1 MRRDYK
7 DYRPA
12 PRGRERQRPKR
23 RREGMPGWVWGLVGL
38 SVGLGVAAWVYLG
51 GHHRTPAPAAL
62 VAPAPPTAVAEAPK
76 KAPEPA
82 ASAAK
87 PAAPPAAP
95 KPRFEF
101 YTMLPEMEVPIHEP
115 GAGKGSDPPA
125 AKAPGETY
133 ILQVATF
140 RSYEE
145 ADRLKA
151 SLSLLGLEASIQS
164 VTVDGK
170 PLHRVRVGPYTDM
183 AKVNDARRRL
193 KEHALDPM
201 LLKGR
206 T

>member
-12 PRGRERQRPKR
+12 PRGRQRERERR

-38 SVGLGVAAWVYLG
+38 SVGLGVAAWVYLEG
-51 GHHRTPAPAAL
+51 NRAAAPVTLAPPAPSPPPVEAPKKGPDSTAAAPKP
-62 VAPAPPTAVAEAPK
+62 APAPP
-76 KAPEPA
+76 
-82 ASAAK
+82 
-87 PAAPPAAP
+87 AP

-115 GAGKGSDPPA
+115 GSGK
-125 AKAPGETY
+125 PGETPSGKASGETY
-133 ILQVATF
+133 VLQVASF

-164 VTVDGK
+164 VTTEGK
-170 PLHRVRVGPYTDM
+170 PPVHRVRVGPYTDM
-183 AKVNDARRRL
+183 AKVNEARRRL
-193 KEHALDPM
+193 KEHALDPI
-201 LLKGR
+201 LVKGR

>member
-1 MRRDYK
+1 
-7 DYRPA
+7 
-12 PRGRERQRPKR
+12 
-23 RREGMPGWVWGLVGL
+23 MPGWVWGLVGL

-51 GHHRTPAPAAL
+51 GHHRAPAPATLA
-62 VAPAPPTAVAEAPK
+62 
-76 KAPEPA
+76 
-82 ASAAK
+82 
-87 PAAPPAAP
+87 PAAPPAPVAEATKKGPESAPQKPAPVPPAP

-101 YTMLPEMEVPIHEP
+101 YTMLPEMEVPTHEP
-115 GAGKGSDPPA
+115 ATGKA
-125 AKAPGETY
+125 AETPSVKASGETY

-164 VTVDGK
+164 VTVEGK

-193 KEHALDPM
+193 KEHALDPI
-201 LLKGR
+201 LVKGR

>member
-1 MRRDYK
+1 
-7 DYRPA
+7 
-12 PRGRERQRPKR
+12 
-23 RREGMPGWVWGLVGL
+23 LGL

-51 GHHRTPAPAAL
+51 GHRAAGVPATF
-62 VAPAPPTAVAEAPK
+62 APAPSPPVAEASK
-76 KAPEPA
+76 SAPEA
-82 ASAAK
+82 AAVPAK
-87 PAAPPAAP
+87 PAAAQPAP

-101 YTMLPEMEVPIHEP
+101 YTMLPEMEVPVHEP
-115 GAGKGSDPPA
+115 LTGKGAETPS
-125 AKAPGETY
+125 AKASGETY

-183 AKVNDARRRL
+183 AKVNEARRRL
-193 KEHALDPM
+193 KEHALDPI